1 MAKSLLSILKGA
13 PRPVDFS
20 RESDSLALVRESGG
34 NVSAYL
40 KFFEL
45 EQSPFEGKAQSQVVL
60 GTRALREAFGTI
72 RSVLDEG
79 ASRLCVSGNA
89 GLGKTRLARA
99 LPKLLGDAA
108 RVANVLDAGVEW
120 PACRELIARQWG
132 LDAGRLSRAAL
143 IEARADRRLV
153 LVIDQAERA
162 SEDFLDHL
170 DVLLSYRT
178 ETDTPVV
185 QSVLLANLET
195 REGGTPVPLLCWFD
209 RTQTLQLEFA
219 PLPSDGVASY
229 IAKHLRRAGWRGEAL
244 FNEDAGFAIHGYAGG
259 VPGEISALCERLL
272 VEAASLERTDIDADF
287 VHAFCDPEPTDTTG
301 AAAEPEA
308 LEFFESVAPHAPS
321 PDETGAPIELA
332 EDAPVETEDAAGAS
346 HASAFGTDPSSA
358 EEDEEGSWTFSLDD
372 HETASGESAVAFA
385 GEAPG
390 EMDAACA
397 PSPAPERDALDPLVP
412 SLSDEELA
420 AFATSASPRSRRP
433 IALVA
438 IAATVAGLAFLAF
451 GGEDGSDTTSPY
463 AVTKTKGAT
472 LSDAPAI
479 RPTTTPSLEPAVPL
493 ASPEKGFV
501 GADALA
507 QLPPEVLANAI
518 AAAEALA
525 PVVESEPES
534 ARLARVEP
542 PVTQATPEKNEP
554 SVTIGASEASDPD
567 AGNGETP
574 LVGANETAAPAEAQ
588 TSNPERS
595 DSIPASLEPLPA
607 VPDEERFW

>member
-1 MAKSLLSILKGA
+1 M
-13 PRPVDFS
+13 
-20 RESDSLALVRESGG
+20 
-34 NVSAYL
+34 SAYL

-79 ASRLCVSGNA
+79 ASHLCVSGNA
-89 GLGKTRLARA
+89 GLGKTSLARA

-108 RVANVLDAGVEW
+108 RVANVLDTGVEW

-132 LDAGRLSRAAL
+132 LDAGRLSRAEL

-195 REGGTPVPLLCWFD
+195 REGGTPFPLLCWLD

-219 PLPSDGVASY
+219 PLPRDGVASY
-229 IAKHLRRAGWRGEAL
+229 IAKHLQRAGWRGEAL
-244 FNEDAGFAIHGYAGG
+244 FSEDAGFAIHGYAGG
-259 VPGEISALCERLL
+259 VPGKISALCERLL
-272 VEAASLERTDIDADF
+272 AEAASLERADIDADF
-287 VHAFCDPEPTDTTG
+287 VHAFRDPEPTDTTG

-308 LEFFESVAPHAPS
+308 LRESEPDVALTATPPASEDTTTPHAPS
-321 PDETGAPIELA
+321 PDET
-332 EDAPVETEDAAGAS
+332 
-346 HASAFGTDPSSA
+346 
-358 EEDEEGSWTFSLDD
+358 
-372 HETASGESAVAFA
+372 
-385 GEAPG
+385 EAPG
-390 EMDAACA
+390 EMDAACV
-397 PSPAPERDALDPLVP
+397 PSPEPERDALAPLVP
-412 SLSDEELA
+412 ALSDEELA

-438 IAATVAGLAFLAF
+438 IAATVAGLAFLVF
-451 GGEDGSDTTSPY
+451 GGEDASDTTSPY
-463 AVTKTKGAT
+463 AVAKTKGAT

-493 ASPEKGFV
+493 ASPAKGFV
-501 GADALA
+501 VADALA
-507 QLPPEVLANAI
+507 QLPSEVLADAI
-518 AAAEALA
+518 AAAEALV
-525 PVVESEPES
+525 PVVESEPEP

-542 PVTQATPEKNEP
+542 PVTQAKPEKNEP

-567 AGNGETP
+567 AGNGESP

>member
-1 MAKSLLSILKGA
+1 M
-13 PRPVDFS
+13 
-20 RESDSLALVRESGG
+20 
-34 NVSAYL
+34 SAYL

-45 EQSPFEGKAQSQVVL
+45 EQSPFEGKAQSKAVL

-72 RSVLDEG
+72 RSSLDEG

-89 GLGKTRLARA
+89 GLGKTSLARA

-108 RVANVLDAGVEW
+108 RVASVLDAGGEW
-120 PACRELIARQWG
+120 SACRELIARQWG

-143 IEARADRRLV
+143 IEARADHRLV
-153 LVIDQAERA
+153 LVIDQVERA

-178 ETDTPVV
+178 EIDTPVV

-195 REGGTPVPLLCWFD
+195 REVGTPVPLLCWLD

-219 PLPSDGVASY
+219 PLPRDGV
-229 IAKHLRRAGWRGEAL
+229 
-244 FNEDAGFAIHGYAGG
+244 
-259 VPGEISALCERLL
+259 
-272 VEAASLERTDIDADF
+272 
-287 VHAFCDPEPTDTTG
+287 
-301 AAAEPEA
+301 
-308 LEFFESVAPHAPS
+308 APS
-321 PDETGAPIELA
+321 PDETGAPIELT

-372 HETASGESAVAFA
+372 DETASVESAVAFA

-390 EMDAACA
+390 EMDAACV
-397 PSPAPERDALDPLVP
+397 PSPEPERDALDPLVP
-412 SLSDEELA
+412 ALSDEELA

-433 IALVA
+433 IALVV
-438 IAATVAGLAFLAF
+438 IAATVAGLAFLVF
-451 GGEDGSDTTSPY
+451 GGEDASDTTSPY
-463 AVTKTKGAT
+463 AVAKTKGAT

-501 GADALA
+501 DADALA
-507 QLPPEVLANAI
+507 QLPPEALANAI

-554 SVTIGASEASDPD
+554 LVTVVASEASDPD
-567 AGNGETP
+567 AGNGESP
-574 LVGANETAAPAEAQ
+574 LVEANETTAPAEAQ

-595 DSIPASLEPLPA
+595 DSIPASPEPLPA

>member
-1 MAKSLLSILKGA
+1 M
-13 PRPVDFS
+13 
-20 RESDSLALVRESGG
+20 
-34 NVSAYL
+34 SAHL

-45 EQSPFEGKAQSQVVL
+45 EQSPFEGKAQSKVVL

-72 RSVLDEG
+72 RSGIDEG

-89 GLGKTRLARA
+89 GLGKTSLARA

-108 RVANVLDAGVEW
+108 RVANVLDARVEW
-120 PACRELIARQWG
+120 PACRELIARQWD

-143 IEARADRRLV
+143 IEARTDRRLV

-195 REGGTPVPLLCWFD
+195 REGGTPVPLLCWLD

-219 PLPSDGVASY
+219 PLPRDGVASY

-244 FNEDAGFAIHGYAGG
+244 FSEDAGFAIHDYAGG

-272 VEAASLERTDIDADF
+272 VEAAS
-287 VHAFCDPEPTDTTG
+287 V
-301 AAAEPEA
+301 
-308 LEFFESVAPHAPS
+308 
-321 PDETGAPIELA
+321 
-332 EDAPVETEDAAGAS
+332 
-346 HASAFGTDPSSA
+346 
-358 EEDEEGSWTFSLDD
+358 
-372 HETASGESAVAFA
+372 
-385 GEAPG
+385 
-390 EMDAACA
+390 
-397 PSPAPERDALDPLVP
+397 
-412 SLSDEELA
+412 
-420 AFATSASPRSRRP
+420 
-433 IALVA
+433 
-438 IAATVAGLAFLAF
+438 
-451 GGEDGSDTTSPY
+451 
-463 AVTKTKGAT
+463 
-472 LSDAPAI
+472 
-479 RPTTTPSLEPAVPL
+479 EPAVPL

-501 GADALA
+501 DADALA

-525 PVVESEPES
+525 PIVESEPES

-554 SVTIGASEASDPD
+554 AVRVVASEASDPD
-567 AGNGETP
+567 AGNGESP
-574 LVGANETAAPAEAQ
+574 LGGANETAAPAEAQ

-595 DSIPASLEPLPA
+595 DSIPASPEPLPA